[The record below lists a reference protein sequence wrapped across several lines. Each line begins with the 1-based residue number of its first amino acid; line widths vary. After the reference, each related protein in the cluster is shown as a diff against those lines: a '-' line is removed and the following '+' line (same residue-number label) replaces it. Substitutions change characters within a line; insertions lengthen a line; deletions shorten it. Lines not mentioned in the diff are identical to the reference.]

1 MVIVFM
7 VIGFMVIVF
16 MVIVFMV
23 IVFMVIV
30 FMVIVF
36 MVIVFMVIGEG
47 KDLCTREKMFRN
59 DQPYRAGDC
68 ILFVAMTFN

>member
-1 MVIVFM
+1 
-7 VIGFMVIVF
+7 
-16 MVIVFMV
+16 MV

-47 KDLCTREKMFRN
+47 KDLRTREKMFRN
-59 DQPYRAGDC
+59 DQPYLAGDC
-68 ILFVAMTFN
+68 IYFVAMTFN